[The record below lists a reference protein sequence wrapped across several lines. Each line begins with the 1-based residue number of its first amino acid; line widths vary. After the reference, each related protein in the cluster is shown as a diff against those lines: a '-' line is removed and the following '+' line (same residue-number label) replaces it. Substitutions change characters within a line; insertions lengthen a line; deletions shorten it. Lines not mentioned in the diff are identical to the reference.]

1 MQLKEQDGK
10 RVYSDGTD
18 FEEEML
24 RIAKEYPGDA
34 ASEYI
39 CDDYDFAINIT
50 FSPVRHN
57 LLNWYPFKENANILE
72 VGAGMG
78 SMTGL
83 LCDVGDKVTALEE
96 SSSRADV
103 IRARHKERKN
113 LNIISADVT
122 TWQTPERFDYVVLV
136 GVMEYA
142 GAFGKGNGNDTF
154 IAFLQSLG
162 RLLKPKGV
170 LLLAIENRFGLKYWV
185 GGSEDHLLEPFVG
198 IAGYPDS
205 DSPKTFSK
213 SELDGLFSSAGFNAR
228 RFYYVLPDYKFP
240 TGVFTDEALPTAS
253 EITDMNLG
261 YSPNSKLIADERKLY
276 PTILSDG
283 IFDKFANSYLVEASL
298 DTLPEEHVVRANG
311 RGEFVAKYRIVSYM
325 DNTGWAFKKA
335 CSKEAVEHVRQTH
348 ENSLALAARGVKV
361 LSEEYESGI
370 IKSPV
375 CKASS
380 AGTVFTDALNCGD
393 LDLCKEML
401 DKLVASVKKSS
412 ELSSREEFVRKYGE
426 MNFDVGPILKDGYM
440 DLNLFNAF
448 WEDRELVF
456 FDQEW
461 RFDHLPLRFIL
472 YYGLDILYGRNK
484 ANALIPQEELFRH
497 LGIDQAESRLY
508 DELRNGLWQHL
519 FRRTGDVYG
528 GDGNCNRYSEELTLT
543 YQINQQHALYAKAE
557 TEIDDRN
564 AHIRKLDA
572 HIEELD
578 GAVRHYQGEVQDYA
592 SKLAERDK
600 DIQRME
606 SDIVALEEKANAL
619 QGEVTAYEA
628 RKSQIAYQINQ
639 LEHHLHNAN
648 DDKAQ
653 VENELNLIKNSITW
667 KTQQGIDRFL
677 RLILGWP
684 FRIYNRHRAK
694 VLQETTHEGSMG
706 LIQFDKKCPAITV
719 PGFDTP
725 QVSIII
731 PVYNEF
737 AFTYRCIESIINTTE
752 GVPYEV
758 ILADD
763 NSSDYTK
770 NAGKWIKGINIVRNK
785 ENLRFLRNCNNAAKQ
800 AKGKYI
806 VFLNNDTLVRYNWL
820 KSLVDI
826 AEKDGT
832 IGLCGSKILYPDGRL
847 QEAGGILWKDGS
859 AWNYGN
865 GQDPEASEFN
875 YVKEVDYI
883 SGCSIMTRKDLWNE
897 IGGFDERFVPAYCED
912 SDYAFEVRKRGYK
925 VVYQPLSCVVH
936 FEGVSNGTDLSSGQK
951 HYQTVNQ
958 AKFLEKWKDELNKDH
973 FPNAQHVLRARD
985 RSKNKKVMVMVDH
998 YVPTFDKDAG
1008 SRTLYEYILLF
1019 LKNNYQITLIP
1030 DNFYRSEY
1038 TEIYQQLGVEVLY
1051 GPYYHMHYEDW
1062 LKNNAE
1068 DFDLFFLNR
1077 PHIAPRYIDV
1087 VRNHTNAKILYYG
1100 MDLHFLRE
1108 QRQYEVTKDPQLLES
1123 IEKWKKAEFDLI
1135 HKSDCALFPS
1145 YVEEKVIRE
1154 IEPDAR
1160 VMVLPAFVYQKID
1173 RVEYKID
1180 GRKDLMFIGG
1190 FDHVP
1195 NRDAMVWFVNDIL
1208 PKVVQQLPDI
1218 QLHILGSNPTEEIQA
1233 LAGPNVQVHGY
1244 VTAEELNAYYKKSR
1258 ISVVPLRYGA
1268 GIKGKVVEAM
1278 GLGMPVITTSIGA
1291 EGILGADKCLAIRE
1305 EADTFADGICAL
1317 YGDEELLSD
1326 MCSKAYDCIEASFG
1340 EKTAW
1345 GAVEKAESYTHQF
1358 DKVTDK

>member
-1 MQLKEQDGK
+1 MELKEQDGK
-10 RVYSDGTD
+10 FVYTDGVAT
-18 FEEEML
+18 EEQML
-24 RIAKEYPGDA
+24 AIAKNHPDKEA
-34 ASEYI
+34 A
-39 CDDYDFAINIT
+39 DFIAHDSHYTVNNT

-57 LLNWYPFKENANILE
+57 LLNWYPFKANADILE

-78 SMTGL
+78 ALTGL
-83 LCDVGDKVTALEE
+83 LCDVGSSVTAVEHNAA
-96 SSSRADV
+96 RADI
-103 IRARHKERKN
+103 IRARFPQRKN
-113 LNIISADVT
+113 LTIISADIT
-122 TWQTPERFDYVVLV
+122 TWQTQNRYDYIVVV
-136 GVMEYA
+136 GVLEYA
-142 GAFGKGNGNDTF
+142 AIFSGGKGNDPHITF
-154 IAFLQSLG
+154 LEKLRRF
-162 RLLKPKGV
+162 LKPDGV
-170 LLLAIENRFGLKYWV
+170 VLLAIENRFGLKYWL
-185 GGSEDHLLEPFVG
+185 GAAEDHLQEPFVG
-198 IAGYPDS
+198 IRGYEEGGTA
-205 DSPKTFSK
+205 KTFSRA
-213 SELDGLFSSAGFNAR
+213 ELDELFQLSGFAAR

-240 TGVFTDEALPTAS
+240 TAIFTDSQLPTGQDAMNIGYLYSAGSSLVANERAIYKTILENDMFGNVANSFLVEAAVEALPENHVIRVS
-253 EITDMNLG
+253 GRGECKPENRVITTVGADG
-261 YSPNSKLIADERKLY
+261 KAVKFAADERALQHVK
-276 PTILSDG
+276 
-283 IFDKFANSYLVEASL
+283 
-298 DTLPEEHVVRANG
+298 DTFENG
-311 RGEFVAKYRIVSYM
+311 
-325 DNTGWAFKKA
+325 
-335 CSKEAVEHVRQTH
+335 
-348 ENSLALAARGVKV
+348 LALQARGVRHIPAELRDGRLVTKINPAPMANAV
-361 LSEEYESGI
+361 F
-370 IKSPV
+370 
-375 CKASS
+375 CKA
-380 AGTVFTDALNCGD
+380 LNDGD
-393 LDLCKEML
+393 WDLAKKIVEVL
-401 DKLVASVKKSS
+401 KADLEKSS
-412 ELSSREEFVRKYGE
+412 ETTQTPSPLVVECPGL
-426 MNFDVGPILKDGYM
+426 DGLDLGPILQDGYM
-440 DLNLFNAF
+440 DMTLYNAF
-448 WEDRELVF
+448 WENNELVF

-461 RFDHLPLRFIL
+461 KFPGLPLRFLL
-472 YYGLDILYGRNK
+472 YYGLKITYQRNEGMAQIPFEEILRYIEVDLEETAGWDDLEGR
-484 ANALIPQEELFRH
+484 
-497 LGIDQAESRLY
+497 
-508 DELRNGLWQHL
+508 LWQQTL
-519 FRRTGDVYG
+519 NRWGDVYG
-528 GDGNCNRYSEELTLT
+528 EDGYCNHYSEELTLA
-543 YQINQQHALYAKAE
+543 YQINQQHALYAEAE
-557 TEIDDRN
+557 AEIDDRN

-639 LEHHLHNAN
+639 LEHQLHNAN
-648 DDKAQ
+648 YDKAQ

-684 FRIYNRHRAK
+684 FRIYNRHRAM

-706 LIQFDKKCPAITV
+706 LIQFDKKCPAISV
-719 PGFDTP
+719 PSFDTP

-826 AEKDGT
+826 AEKDET

-897 IGGFDERFVPAYCED
+897 IGGFDERFAPAYCED

-925 VVYQPLSCVVH
+925 VVYQPFSCVVH

-1062 LKNNAE
+1062 IKNNAE

-1244 VTAEELNAYYKKSR
+1244 VTAEELGAYYKNIR

-1278 GLGMPVITTSIGA
+1278 GVGCPLVSTSVGA
-1291 EGILGADKCLAIRE
+1291 EGLPGADAFLGV
-1305 EADTFADGICAL
+1305 ADTPDAFASEVIKLYDDEAAL
-1317 YGDEELLSD
+1317 AQMVKGG
-1326 MCSKAYDCIEASFG
+1326 YDCIEKHFS
-1340 EKTAW
+1340 
-1345 GAVEKAESYTHQF
+1345 EKAAWEAVSQAQQ
-1358 DKVTDK
+1358 